1 MSKGKSITL
10 LSIISVLMAFVL
22 VMTFARF
29 PIGEVKEY
37 NSLLGAV
44 ELDYDLE
51 GGVAYTLTLAKD
63 NEEEVGDNVGSVI
76 KTLENRLSALG
87 YDVFSV
93 KAVKSVD
100 EEVTDYDI
108 RIETK
113 NTDSV
118 ASDIAVVA
126 AYGEVKFYGGE
137 SANPTTEILT
147 EQKVV
152 ADATY
157 AGAITNRDNTTSYAV
172 TIKFTSYG
180 YNELVK
186 AIDAAESSYYL
197 EIKMNDTVL
206 LSGSSAITKD
216 VLQNGTVV
224 VTSSSEASARQ
235 MALQMKDGGLK
246 YKYDVDEGVAIS
258 APYGEGVATKCAVAI
273 ITLSIILIAL
283 MIIVYKGL
291 GLSAALSSLLFIL
304 IEGWLLI
311 GVPGIVL
318 SMGGVVGIM
327 SATVLNAICMLVLTQ
342 GVKNEYVGSKKTVKA
357 AVKKGF
363 ADALVPTISTCVVAG
378 IVALVLLA
386 STSGVVKGFAITFG
400 IGAVVALVS
409 SLLFTRMFNALVT
422 PLVKDKEKF
431 FGFKR
436 VDADAKALVEEV

>member
-29 PIGEVKEY
+29 SVGEVKQY

-51 GGVAYTLTLAKD
+51 GGVAYTLSLAKD

-87 YDVFSV
+87 YEIFSV
-93 KAVKSVD
+93 KAVKSLD

-113 NTDSV
+113 NTESI

-126 AYGEVKFYGGE
+126 AFGEVKFYGGE

-147 EQKVV
+147 EGKVV
-152 ADATY
+152 ASAIY
-157 AGAITNRDNTTSYAV
+157 AGAVTNSDNSTSYAV

-180 YNELVK
+180 YDELIK
-186 AIDAAESSYYL
+186 AIDSAESGSYYL
-197 EIKMNDTVL
+197 EIKLNDTVL
-206 LSGSSAITKD
+206 LSGSSPINKEYIVNKSIA
-216 VLQNGTVV
+216 
-224 VTSSSEASARQ
+224 VTTSDEANARQ
-235 MALQMKDGGLK
+235 MALQMQDGGLK
-246 YKYDVDEGVAIS
+246 YKYDVDEGIAIS
-258 APYGEGVATKCAVAI
+258 APYGEGVALKCAVAI
-273 ITLSIILIAL
+273 ITLSIVIMAL
-283 MIIVYKGL
+283 MIILYKGL

-318 SMGGVVGIM
+318 SMGGVIGIAC
-327 SATVLNAICMLVLTQ
+327 ATVLNAICMVILTQ
-342 GVKNEYVGSKKTVKA
+342 RVKEEYVGSKKTIKA

-363 ADALVPTISTCVVAG
+363 EQALVPTISTCVVAG
-378 IVALVLLA
+378 LVAIVLFSFTAGL
-386 STSGVVKGFAITFG
+386 VKGFAVTFG
-400 IGAVVALVS
+400 IGAIVAVIS
-409 SLLFTRMFNALVT
+409 SLLFTRMFNSIIT

-431 FGFKR
+431 FGFNR
-436 VDADAKALVEEV
+436 VEETEVLAEEV

>member
-10 LSIISVLMAFVL
+10 LSIISVLLAFVL

-29 PIGEVKEY
+29 PIGEVKQY

-51 GGVAYTLTLAKD
+51 GGIAYTLTLAKD

-87 YDVFSV
+87 YDIFSV
-93 KAVKSVD
+93 KAVKSLD
-100 EEVTDYDI
+100 EEITDYDI

-113 NTDSV
+113 NTETV
-118 ASDIAVVA
+118 ASDIAVVVA
-126 AYGEVKFYGGE
+126 HGEVKFFGGD

-147 EQKVV
+147 EDKVV
-152 ADATY
+152 ANAVY
-157 AGAITNRDNTTSYAV
+157 SGAITNSDNSTSYAV
-172 TIKFTSYG
+172 TIKFTAYG
-180 YNELVK
+180 YSELIK
-186 AIDAAESSYYL
+186 AIDAAESGYYL

-206 LSGSSAITKD
+206 LPGSSAITKKD
-216 VLQNGTVV
+216 IQNGTVV
-224 VTSSSEASARQ
+224 VTSSSEASAKQ
-235 MALQMKDGGLK
+235 MALQMRDGGLK
-246 YKYDVDEGVAIS
+246 YKYDIDDGVEIS

-283 MIIVYKGL
+283 MIVAYKGL

-318 SMGGVVGIM
+318 SMGGVIGIM
-327 SATVLNAICMLVLTQ
+327 SATVLNATCMFILTQ
-342 GVKNEYVGSKKTVKA
+342 KVKDEYVGSKKTVKA

-363 ADALVPTISTCVVAG
+363 NDALVPTISTCVVAG
-378 IVALVLLA
+378 LVALVLLA
-386 STSGVVKGFAITFG
+386 FTAGVVKGFAITFG

-409 SLLFTRMFNALVT
+409 SLLFTRMFNAIIT

-436 VDADAKALVEEV
+436 VDNSDALVEEM

>member
-29 PIGEVKEY
+29 SVGEVKQY

-51 GGVAYTLTLAKD
+51 GGVAYTLSLAKD
-63 NEEEVGDNVGSVI
+63 NEEDVGDNIDSVI
-76 KTLENRLSALG
+76 RTLENRLSALG
-87 YDVFSV
+87 YEIFSV

-113 NTDSV
+113 STDTVS
-118 ASDIAVVA
+118 SDIAVASAFGQV
-126 AYGEVKFYGGE
+126 EFFGGE

-147 EQKVV
+147 DEQVV
-152 ADATY
+152 ADAYY
-157 AGAITNRDNTTSYAV
+157 AGSVTNADNSTSYAV
-172 TIKFTSYG
+172 NIKFTSYAI
-180 YNELVK
+180 NELIK
-186 AIDAAESSYYL
+186 AIDSAESSYYL
-197 EIKMNDTVL
+197 EIKMNDSVL
-206 LSGSSAITKD
+206 LSGSSPITKD
-216 VLQNGTVV
+216 ILGSGTVT
-224 VTSSSEASARQ
+224 VTSTSEASARQ

-246 YKYDVDEGVAIS
+246 YKYDVSDGVKIS

-273 ITLSIILIAL
+273 ITLSILLIAL
-283 MIIVYKGL
+283 MIVAYKGL
-291 GLSAALSSLLFIL
+291 GVSTALSSLLFIL

-318 SMGGVVGIM
+318 SMGGVIGIM
-327 SATVLNAICMLVLTQ
+327 SATVLNAICMVVLAQ
-342 GVKNEYVGSKKTVKA
+342 RVKDEYAGSQKTVRA

-363 ADALVPTISTCVVAG
+363 NEALVPTISVCVVAG
-378 IVALVLLA
+378 LVSLVLLA
-386 STSGVVKGFAITFG
+386 FTAGVVKGFAITFG
-400 IGAVVALVS
+400 IGAGVALIS
-409 SLLFTRMFNALVT
+409 SLLFTRMFNAIIT
-422 PLVKDKEKF
+422 PLVKNKEKF

-436 VDADAKALVEEV
+436 VDVESKTLVEEA